1 MRMLKH
7 LTAEEKSSEPV
18 EHALSVRKALA
29 QGNYGRFFKLFR
41 TAPNSGQHLMDIFMS
56 KHRILCLQKLAMAYV
71 QTNIEVAYLAHLLA
85 FDSNQALEA
94 FLKGLGCQI
103 LLGDDG
109 KKRLHCKESMPAL
122 RKAPLKV
129 KESAKARALRA
140 FSCGVSNN
148 NVLAD

>member
-1 MRMLKH
+1 
-7 LTAEEKSSEPV
+7 
-18 EHALSVRKALA
+18 
-29 QGNYGRFFKLFR
+29 
-41 TAPNSGQHLMDIFMS
+41 
-56 KHRILCLQKLAMAYV
+56 MAYV

-85 FDSNQALEA
+85 FDSNEAQEA

-109 KKRLHCKESMPAL
+109 KKRLQCKESMAAL

-140 FSCGVSNN
+140 FSNGTTTTN
-148 NVLAD
+148 LLTD